1 MLLNISGY
9 ELSVQR
15 PYGLEYCFIKKTA
28 KVINSMTIDNKIST
42 NDAGFIVDVMTKEG
56 GRIKDGDEFLGA
68 AVCGNARFCSGEC

>member
-1 MLLNISGY
+1 
-9 ELSVQR
+9 
-15 PYGLEYCFIKKTA
+15 
-28 KVINSMTIDNKIST
+28 MTIDNKIST